1 MIAFLYRRLTDAAGL
16 GAPWY
21 LRRRAR
27 HGKEDPSRLR
37 ERFGYAA
44 IPRPGG
50 KLVWLHAASVGESLS
65 LLPVIE
71 KLHER
76 LPAATI
82 LMTTGTLTSAR
93 LLAERLPPGVVH
105 QFVPIDYRPAV
116 RRFMDHWRPD
126 LALIVESELWPNL
139 LDEAEVRAVPI
150 ILVNGRLS
158 ARSFRRWRAWPKLS
172 RRIFGKFVL
181 ILAQDQLQAS
191 RFEALGA
198 GKVEPTGDLKAA
210 MAPLPADPEKLA
222 RLKAAIAGRPV
233 WLAASTHP
241 GEEEMVIGVH
251 QALELDFP
259 GLLTLLAPRHPNR
272 AETVAAEIE
281 KAGLRCRR
289 HSEAIV
295 PDAGTQIYVI
305 DTMGELGVFY
315 RLAPIVLVAGSL
327 AAKSLI
333 GGHNSLEAAALG
345 RAILH
350 GPDTVNSA
358 AITQALD
365 DCGAARRVEGVEDLI
380 LAVRELLRHPERAAA
395 MGEVGIGLAAA
406 QRSVIDRVMSALDPW
421 LGRL

>member
-1 MIAFLYRRLTDAAGL
+1 MIAFIYRRLTDAAGL

-37 ERFGYAA
+37 ERFGHAA
-44 IPRPGG
+44 IPRPDG
-50 KLVWLHAASVGESLS
+50 KLIWLHAASVGESLS

-71 KLHER
+71 KLRER
-76 LPAATI
+76 LPAAAI

-116 RRFMDHWRPD
+116 RRFMNHWRPD

-139 LDEAEVRAVPI
+139 LDEAEARAVPI

-158 ARSFRRWRAWPKLS
+158 ARSFRRWRAWPRLS

-181 ILAQDQLQAS
+181 VLAQDQLQAS

-198 GKVEPTGDLKAA
+198 GEVEPVGDLKAA
-210 MAPLPADPEKLA
+210 MAPLSADPKILEDLKTAIGA
-222 RLKAAIAGRPV
+222 RHV

-241 GEEEMVIGVH
+241 GEEEIVIAAH
-251 QALELDFP
+251 QALEPDFP
-259 GLLTLLAPRHPNR
+259 GLLTLLAPRHPSR
-272 AETVAAEIE
+272 AESIVTEIG

-289 HSEAIV
+289 HSEAIL
-295 PDAGTQIYVI
+295 PDADTQIYVI
-305 DTMGELGVFY
+305 DTLGELGVFY
-315 RLAPIVLVAGSL
+315 RLARIVLVAGSL
-327 AAKSLI
+327 AAKTPV
-333 GGHNSLEAAALG
+333 GGHNPLEAAALG
-345 RAILH
+345 SAILH

-365 DCGAARRVEGVEDLI
+365 DCGAARRVDGVEELI
-380 LAVRELLRHPERAAA
+380 QAVRELLHHPERAAA
-395 MGEVGIGLAAA
+395 IGVAGMDLAAA
-406 QRSVIDRVMSALDPW
+406 QRSVIDRVMGALDPW